1 MASIEETV
9 LYGARR
15 SSGLAHLLAVALL
28 TAGCAA
34 KAPLGA
40 ANGAHAAASRTTSA
54 DPAAPSVILPNSAST
69 IDGAPPKNPA
79 DLANPSTIASGVSAT
94 PSTIAPGDSIAT
106 HERSTVQIAPGVY
119 VIRHEDAPDTF
130 PQGNTMVVVGDREAL
145 VLDSCYLPS
154 SAKKDI
160 AQIRKWTN
168 KPVRYLVNSHWHYD
182 HTMGNGAYKDAFS
195 GLTIV
200 SHSETRKQIEGY
212 NPQWFTKFPDRAKT
226 FKQRIES
233 GKDADGRQLTEG
245 EIAEFK
251 TALAGIEPV
260 WAEFRALGA
269 RRDMVP
275 SLAFDREFDVD
286 LGSREVRVLHLGRGN
301 TAGDAVVYLPREK
314 ILAAGDLLD
323 HPVPYLGGGYPVE
336 LIATLESMARLD
348 FETIV
353 PGHGKVL
360 QGKAYLG
367 QVIEFLRTVVTE
379 VDREIHRTG
388 SGPRNLDAVKKA
400 VLAKVDVATWRQRFA
415 GDDKENRDFFDG
427 FSMSGLITAAYAELW
442 PR

>member
-1 MASIEETV
+1 MASMKKALWEH
-9 LYGARR
+9 ARR
-15 SSGLAHLLAVALL
+15 SPAIARWIAAALL
-28 TAGCAA
+28 TAACAA

-40 ANGAHAAASRTTSA
+40 ANGAVASGSAPANATTTANATANATDGPKVASTTSA
-54 DPAAPSVILPNSAST
+54 PPAAAKSST
-69 IDGAPPKNPA
+69 
-79 DLANPSTIASGVSAT
+79 T
-94 PSTIAPGDSIAT
+94 APGDSVT
-106 HERSTVQIAPGVY
+106 TRERTTAQITPGVY

-130 PQGNTMVVVGDREAL
+130 PQGNTLVVTGDREAL

-154 SAKKDI
+154 SAQKDM
-160 AQIRKWTN
+160 AQIRKWTS

-182 HTMGNGAYKDAFS
+182 HTMGNGAYKDAFP

-200 SHSETRKQIEGY
+200 AHTETKKQIDGY
-212 NPQWFTKFPDRAKT
+212 NLRWFAKFPDRAT
-226 FKQRIES
+226 IFKQRIES
-233 GKDADGRQLTEG
+233 GKDADGRPLTSG

-251 TALAGIEPV
+251 TALAGLEPV
-260 WAEFRALGA
+260 WAEFRALAG
-269 RRDMVP
+269 RHDMTP
-275 SLAFDREFDVD
+275 TLAFDREFDVD
-286 LGSREVRVLHLGRGN
+286 LGNREVRVLHLGRGN

-348 FETIV
+348 VETIV

-360 QGKAYLG
+360 HGKAYLA
-367 QVIEFLRTVVTE
+367 QVIDFLRAVVTE

-400 VLAKVDVATWRQRFA
+400 VLAKVDVAGFRQQFA
-415 GDDKENRDFFDG
+415 GDDQDNRDFFDG
-427 FSMSGLITAAYAELW
+427 FSLSGLITAAYAEMW